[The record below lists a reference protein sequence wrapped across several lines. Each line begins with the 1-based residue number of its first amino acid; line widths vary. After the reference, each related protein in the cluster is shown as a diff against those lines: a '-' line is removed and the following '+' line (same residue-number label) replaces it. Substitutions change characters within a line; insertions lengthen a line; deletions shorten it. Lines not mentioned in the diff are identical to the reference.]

1 MSLRA
6 LCWMNEGCGQTP
18 ASNHP
23 RTFALIE
30 LREISQSIETYSEAA
45 KKETKV
51 MQHLQSRHRVMET
64 RQTSLHHPGSV
75 RHALCWNRLKQDA
88 QPRHLF
94 TSPPGSIH
102 GQRRVPFE
110 QRRSRATPSAAVSY
124 LYLNN
129 KLKPVKF
136 PHCHYQ
142 PNYIIELKTLAS
154 CKTRYQNAGADITT
168 RVPKCARRLLMPG
181 FKDFCEILG
190 YKASWSPCPPEIGQ
204 FEVISLEL
212 LWREKKNA
220 SRFPLSTT
228 TMIMVVQPII
238 IIFQNRGQIFM
249 GTWWVRLIT
258 VIIFP
263 RL

>member
-1 MSLRA
+1 
-6 LCWMNEGCGQTP
+6 
-18 ASNHP
+18 
-23 RTFALIE
+23 
-30 LREISQSIETYSEAA
+30 
-45 KKETKV
+45 
-51 MQHLQSRHRVMET
+51 MET